1 METRR
6 YIIERLLTAVL
17 ATVLLSG
24 CSLIDDEP
32 GECGYKE
39 RYELDYELELVTNMT
54 TEIQTQLTAETDI
67 SVGKSFDF
75 AGG

>member
-1 METRR
+1 MKARR

-17 ATVLLSG
+17 VTVLLSG

-39 RYELDYELELVTNMT
+39 RYELDYELELVTNRNSDAT
-54 TEIQTQLTAETDI
+54 HGRDGHQCRCCVESSTL
-67 SVGKSFDF
+67 
-75 AGG
+75 